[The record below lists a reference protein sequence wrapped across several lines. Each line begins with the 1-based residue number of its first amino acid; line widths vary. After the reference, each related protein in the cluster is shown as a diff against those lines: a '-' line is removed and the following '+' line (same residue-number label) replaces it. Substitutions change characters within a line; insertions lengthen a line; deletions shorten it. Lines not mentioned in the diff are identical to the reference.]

1 MRTAVVLGVFVLL
14 IGPAPGQ
21 QKEPPPPPRYGV
33 EADLDA
39 YPQNT
44 PKAALASAIR
54 AIEGRRF
61 SYLAAQL
68 ADPASVDMHVQ
79 ELGGKFDRY
88 VQLVTDR
95 YADDPGAVKQLRRFL
110 NEGDWQ
116 EGADTTTVTHKEIK
130 NRQVYLRK
138 VGSRWFLEDRAR
150 PAK

>member
-21 QKEPPPPPRYGV
+21 QKEPPPPPRFGIEV
-33 EADLDA
+33 DLDA

-44 PKAALASAIR
+44 PKAALASVIR

-68 ADPASVDMHVQ
+68 ADPASVDKRVQ